1 MPIRVRS
8 YKNKDKA
15 RVTRNAQRLR
25 YYQKTQ
31 LYPDRRRWTREED
44 IEVLKH
50 SITDTELSY
59 LIHRS
64 VQSIQIRRNKLKA
77 KQTQKNNRE

>member
-31 LYPDRRRWTREED
+31 LYSGRRTWTKEED
-44 IEVLKH
+44 KAVLEH

-59 LIHRS
+59 AIHRS
-64 VQSIQIRRNKLKA
+64 VQSIHTRRYNLK
-77 KQTQKNNRE
+77 KNNRE